1 MKHLLKICSLA
12 LFMSGTVRGAS
23 APADQ
28 DVAKSKTY
36 SKSYALSN
44 SDKVLLD
51 NSFGEMKINTWS
63 KNEVKVDVSI
73 TVKAGTEENA
83 QRILDIVNIEDGKN
97 NGEVFFKTHLN
108 NKKDDWKENNKEKNQ
123 HTSFNINYTV
133 YLPTA
138 TTLEATNQFG
148 AMVIGD
154 YEGPVTLN
162 SKFGSLTAG
171 KLGNAKKVKVEFG
184 KATIES
190 MHNGDLS
197 IHFSR
202 AQVNQLSGDID
213 ADFQQSNGVKIN
225 LENQLTKLDIKNNF
239 SKVYLVA
246 DKNLSASFDIKTS
259 FGSFNNKTSFN
270 IPKLEDSEKKYF
282 NKNQSYSGKAGN
294 GQIPVNIKSNFGS
307 ITLDYDIAFDVNEK
321 PERHSKSRA

>member
-12 LFMSGTVRGAS
+12 LLLAGTVRGAYK
-23 APADQ
+23 PADQ
-28 DVAKSKTY
+28 DVAKSKSY
-36 SKSYALSN
+36 SKSYTLSS
-44 SDKVLLD
+44 SDRVLLD
-51 NSFGEMKINTWS
+51 NSFGEMKINTWT

-97 NGEVFFKTHLN
+97 NDEVFFKTHLD
-108 NKKDDWKENNKEKNQ
+108 NKKNDWDENKKEKNQ
-123 HTSFNINYTV
+123 HTSFTINYTV
-133 YLPTA
+133 YLPTT

-148 AMVIGD
+148 AMTIGD
-154 YEGPVTLN
+154 YDGPVTLN

-190 MHNGDLS
+190 MHNGILS

-202 AQVNQLSGDID
+202 SQVNHLSGDID
-213 ADFQQSNGVKIN
+213 ADFEQSKGVKIN
-225 LENQLTKLDIKNNF
+225 LENQLTKLDIKNSF

-246 DKNLSASFDIKTS
+246 DKNLSASFAIKTS
-259 FGSFNNKTSFN
+259 FGSFINKTSFA
-270 IPKLEDSEKKYF
+270 IPKLEENEKGYF

-294 GQIPVNIKSNFGS
+294 GQVPVNIKSNFGS
-307 ITLDYDIAFDVNEK
+307 IILDYDIAFDVNEK